1 MSEYRIEKIRRAVTV
16 VLAGGATL
24 EGDIFLQPAARYRAG
39 PQDPAELLNEDDP
52 FIPLATAGATGD
64 ELVLLAKD
72 QISTVQFVESSADTQ
87 SNGSAGVAV
96 DLVLADGSVAGGELR
111 LETRA
116 SRSRLLDFL
125 NEDSQRFLAL
135 RSPSCVRLVNRRQIA
150 QVRHRR

>member
-1 MSEYRIEKIRRAVTV
+1 
-16 VLAGGATL
+16 
-24 EGDIFLQPAARYRAG
+24 
-39 PQDPAELLNEDDP
+39 
-52 FIPLATAGATGD
+52 
-64 ELVLLAKD
+64 
-72 QISTVQFVESSADTQ
+72 
-87 SNGSAGVAV
+87 VAV